1 MGDGLN
7 WQKPRNGISVDAR
20 FAEMFHAV
28 KEIIVRTAALEWP
41 EVSKMPN
48 NDLISR
54 ADVLDLVQSYGPAT
68 YDMPY
73 GSGDMIIRPEDV
85 MALPAVDA
93 APVRHGRWIEDR
105 TDIVC
110 GVCGARYKDEI
121 VFMPNVYVNGKRYD
135 GLEHCP
141 HCGAKLGGGTA

>member
-1 MGDGLN
+1 MMQD
-7 WQKPRNGISVDAR
+7 
-20 FAEMFHAV
+20 
-28 KEIIVRTAALEWP
+28 
-41 EVSKMPN
+41 

-93 APVRHGRWIEDR
+93 APVKHGRWQGVSPMVDSMECS
-105 TDIVC
+105 VC
-110 GVCGARYKDEI
+110 RYCIPSEELKTPFCPWCGAEMDGGEDDADGETPLSAEWKNELRPVQADIDDAYYEYGRKHQE
-121 VFMPNVYVNGKRYD
+121 GKQ
-135 GLEHCP
+135 
-141 HCGAKLGGGTA
+141 

>member
-1 MGDGLN
+1 MGN
-7 WQKPRNGISVDAR
+7 
-20 FAEMFHAV
+20 
-28 KEIIVRTAALEWP
+28 
-41 EVSKMPN
+41 N

-54 ADVLDLVQSYGPAT
+54 GVAKKIVSLMVCAPTIKIEAEHKIDELSAVNA
-68 YDMPY
+68 
-73 GSGDMIIRPEDV
+73 
-85 MALPAVDA
+85 AL
-93 APVRHGRWIEDR
+93 VRHGRWIEDR

-141 HCGAKLGGGTA
+141 HCGAKLDGGAA